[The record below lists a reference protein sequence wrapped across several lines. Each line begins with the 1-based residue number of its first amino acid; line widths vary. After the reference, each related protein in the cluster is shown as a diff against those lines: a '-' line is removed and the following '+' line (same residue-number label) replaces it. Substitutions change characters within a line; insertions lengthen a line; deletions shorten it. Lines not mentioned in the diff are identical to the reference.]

1 MQFINIRDLS
11 RSPSKY
17 VKLAN
22 EKEDVIITKNGHP
35 YAVLTGINGDELED
49 FILARHFD
57 LEKEFSIA
65 KDEHQ
70 SGKTISARE
79 LLNEKT
85 K

>member
-65 KDEHQ
+65 KDEYR